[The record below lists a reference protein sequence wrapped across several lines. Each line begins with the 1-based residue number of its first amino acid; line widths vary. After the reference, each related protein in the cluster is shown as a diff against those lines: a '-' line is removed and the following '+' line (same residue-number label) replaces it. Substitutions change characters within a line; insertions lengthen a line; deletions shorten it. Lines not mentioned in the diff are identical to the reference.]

1 MNRQWLKITSCFV
14 CMFSNITSVAQ
25 ATNTRVDLKFLK
37 KENIKRMKT
46 EPYVGIRPNDL
57 KF

>member
-1 MNRQWLKITSCFV
+1 MVKNNKLF